1 MEKGKKMSDRLISAN
16 ELMNYINGSIKA
28 MTKIGVA
35 VDGEYLWGLINYAIE
50 DAPTVDAVEVV
61 RCKDCRFRYQDGANF
76 CLLGSMCMSD
86 EWFCADG
93 ERREDETD

>member
-1 MEKGKKMSDRLISAN
+1 MGEGKKMIKEDCLYYGKCNDMGATIHWCKSHKDI
-16 ELMNYINGSIKA
+16 INTCDKCN
-28 MTKIGVA
+28 
-35 VDGEYLWGLINYAIE
+35 EYLHKDL
-50 DAPTVDAVEVV
+50 VQVV

-93 ERREDETD
+93 ERREDEID